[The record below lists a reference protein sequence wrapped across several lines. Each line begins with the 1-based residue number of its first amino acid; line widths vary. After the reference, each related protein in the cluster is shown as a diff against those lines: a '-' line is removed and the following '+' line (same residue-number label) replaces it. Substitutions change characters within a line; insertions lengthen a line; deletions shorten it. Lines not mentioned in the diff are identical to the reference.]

1 MLTHKVSYYLQ
12 GVLCLYLVST
22 HSRYI
27 YLISTG
33 GRKVS
38 YYLHSTTHM
47 QHATHLAQMCKIQQI
62 NCAIYFEKYLS
73 PYVEERMHYVGLCH

>member
-1 MLTHKVSYYLQ
+1 MLT
-12 GVLCLYLVST
+12 
-22 HSRYI
+22 
-27 YLISTG
+27 
-33 GRKVS
+33 RKVS

-73 PYVEERMHYVGLCH
+73 PYVEERKECIMLDYVTTTTCVFLYSHLSNGSIQ